1 MLIPRW
7 LIAMM
12 ITSITIIYSS
22 KYVFEYMEN
31 KQTNDTIKIVECWKQ
46 NIKQDICD
54 KLLGA
59 K

>member
-1 MLIPRW
+1 
-7 LIAMM
+7 M